1 LNRQPIGQASGTFRV
16 EAEGHTCDITLTAY
30 RSAPFDQIVLNWPEV
45 DPGLA
50 HASDASLRQFFE
62 EIPDEIWK

>member
-1 LNRQPIGQASGTFRV
+1 LNRQPIGSTSGKFRIV
-16 EAEGHTCDITLTAY
+16 AEGHSSEVTVTVYPSYPMD
-30 RSAPFDQIVLNWPEV
+30 RIVLTWPEV